1 MLPLSAASSA
11 TVTAAAATAA
21 SAVAASSAVTS
32 AATGATVS
40 AAAIPIRLADAGLYR
55 RPSPADNDS
64 LSHMALII
72 PVS

>member
-32 AATGATVS
+32 AATGATV
-40 AAAIPIRLADAGLYR
+40 PIRLADAGLYR

>member
-32 AATGATVS
+32 AATGATGATV
-40 AAAIPIRLADAGLYR
+40 PIRLADAGLYR